1 MMADL
6 HRHLFP
12 GDGDEHGAVIA
23 ASVVSTDRSYR
34 LLGRHLHRAVD
45 GIDYVPG
52 KHGYRMLTPE
62 FVRRCVRACAE
73 EGLAYLA
80 VHNHPGTDS
89 VAFSSVDM
97 ASHRRG
103 YPALL
108 DILGGPPAGA
118 LVFAKNA
125 VAGDIWLSTRHQVT
139 LDHAAV
145 VGRTPQTLY
154 PSPPTPP
161 QPDPEHDRQVRIFG
175 ERGQHLLAAQKVGI
189 VGAGGVGSL
198 LNEYLARLGVGHL
211 VVVDDDRLDT
221 TNYPRLVGAR
231 PRDLPPRWMPAAIAR
246 RVGWQPARKVRIARR
261 VARQAQPGI
270 RFDTVPRDIVDPTA
284 ANRLIDCDAIFLAA
298 DTMRARLLANAIC
311 HRYLISVWQ
320 VGTKVHVDD
329 PTGQVEDVFS
339 VVRHLV
345 PGETCLR
352 CANLIDDT
360 QLAEEAIPARQRAAQ
375 RYIPEVPA
383 PSVITLNA
391 VAAAHAANDYLLT
404 TVGLAE
410 ADTTA
415 DWIRHHPLQRRLAHL
430 RPRRAPGCAECA
442 GRLAA
447 GPLVPLPVRA
457 RSRHTART
465 AEGRTARHKRPRLLE
480 IAEMKSIEV
489 VET

>member
-1 MMADL
+1 MADL

-12 GDGDEHGAVIA
+12 GDGDEHGAVVA
-23 ASVVSTDRSYR
+23 ASVVTTDRSYR
-34 LLGRHLHRAVD
+34 ILGRGLYRAVD
-45 GIDYVPG
+45 GVDYVPG
-52 KHGYRMLTPE
+52 KRGYRMLTPE

-80 VHNHPGTDS
+80 VHNHPGADS

-118 LVFAKNA
+118 LVFAENA
-125 VAGDIWLSTRHQVT
+125 VAGDIWLSADHQVI
-139 LDHAAV
+139 LDCAVV
-145 VGRTPQTLY
+145 VGRTPQILH

-161 QPDPEHDRQVRIFG
+161 RPDPEYDRQVRIFG
-175 ERGQHLLAAQKVGI
+175 DRGQHILAAQKVGI
-189 VGAGGVGSL
+189 VGAGGIGSL

-211 VVVDDDRLDT
+211 VVIDDDRLDT
-221 TNYPRLVGAR
+221 TNYPRLIGAR

-246 RVGWQPARKVRIARR
+246 RVGWQSALKVRIARR

-270 RFDTVPRDIVDPTA
+270 RFEAIPRDITDRTA

-298 DTMRARLLANAIC
+298 DTMRARLVVNAIC
-311 HRYLISVWQ
+311 HRYLIPVWQ

-329 PTGQVEDVFS
+329 QTGQVEDLFS

-345 PGETCLR
+345 PGEICLR

-360 QLAEEAIPARQRAAQ
+360 RLAEEAASSQQRAAQ

-391 VAAAHAANDYLLT
+391 VTAAHAANDYLLT
-404 TVGLAE
+404 TVGLTETESRAE
-410 ADTTA
+410 
-415 DWIRHHPLQRRLAHL
+415 WVRHHPLQRRLAHL
-430 RPRRAPGCAECA
+430 RPRGNSACAECTR
-442 GRLAA
+442 RLGA
-447 GPLVPLPVRA
+447 GPLEPLPTRA
-457 RSRHTART
+457 GSA
-465 AEGRTARHKRPRLLE
+465 
-480 IAEMKSIEV
+480 
-489 VET
+489 